1 MADIKFTSNV
11 NDILRCM
18 EKGKRNAL
26 TAIGATAETH
36 AKDNI
41 TADELVDTGRLRNS
55 ITFAT
60 GDYLGIGT
68 YTDKNKKS
76 YSDATARNTPKDDE
90 VGIGTNV
97 EYAAY
102 TELGTQ
108 HITAHHYLKRAVT
121 DHKDEYKNLTVQAVK
136 KAINNAK

>member
-11 NDILRCM
+11 NDILRQL

-36 AKDNI
+36 TKDNI
-41 TADELVDTGRLRNS
+41 TADDLIDTGRLRNS
-55 ITFAT
+55 ITYAA

-68 YTDKNKKS
+68 YTDNKKKK
-76 YSDATARNTPKDDE
+76 YSDAKARNTPKDDE

-108 HITAHHYLKRAVT
+108 HIAAHHYLKRAVT
-121 DHKDEYKNLTVQAVK
+121 EHKDEYKKLAVEAIK
-136 KAINNAK
+136 TAINNSQ

>member
-1 MADIKFTSNV
+1 MADVKFTSNV
-11 NDILRCM
+11 NDILRRM

-36 AKDNI
+36 TKENI
-41 TADELVDTGRLRNS
+41 TADDLIDTGRLRNS

-60 GDYLGIGT
+60 GDYSGIGT
-68 YTDKNKKS
+68 YTDNEGNS

-102 TELGTQ
+102 TEIGTEK
-108 HITAHHYLKRAVT
+108 IAAHHYLKRAVT
-121 DHKDEYKNLTVQAVK
+121 EHQDEYKKLTVQAIQS
-136 KAINNAK
+136 AINNSQ

>member
-1 MADIKFTSNV
+1 MKVDYKDNSQQ
-11 NDILRCM
+11 ILSAM

-36 AKDNI
+36 TKENI
-41 TADELVDTGRLRNS
+41 TADKLVDTGRLRNS
-55 ITFAT
+55 ITYAT
-60 GDYLGIGT
+60 GDYLGVGT
-68 YTDKNKKS
+68 YTDNKKKK
-76 YSDATARNTPKDDE
+76 YSDAKARNTPKDDE

-108 HITAHHYLKRAVT
+108 HIAAHHYLKRAVT
-121 DHKDEYKNLTVQAVK
+121 EHKDEYKKLTAQAIK
-136 KAINNAK
+136 TAINNSQ

>member
-1 MADIKFTSNV
+1 MADVNFTSNA
-11 NDILRCM
+11 NDILRRM

-26 TAIGATAETH
+26 TAIGSRAETH

-41 TADELVDTGRLRNS
+41 TDDGLVDTGRLRNS

-60 GDYLGIGT
+60 GDYSGIGT

-102 TELGTQ
+102 TELGTEK
-108 HITAHHYLKRAVT
+108 ITAHHYLKRAVT
-121 DHKDEYKNLTVQAVK
+121 EHKDEYKNLTVQAVR

>member
-1 MADIKFTSNV
+1 MKVDYKDNSKQ
-11 NDILRCM
+11 ILSDL

-26 TAIGATAETH
+26 TAIGSTAETH
-36 AKDNI
+36 TKDNI
-41 TADELVDTGRLRNS
+41 TDDGLVDTGRLRNS
-55 ITFAT
+55 ITYAT
-60 GDYLGIGT
+60 GDYSGIGT

-121 DHKDEYKNLTVQAVK
+121 EHKDEYKNLTVQAVK

>member
-1 MADIKFTSNV
+1 MKVDYKDYSKEVLAA
-11 NDILRCM
+11 L

-36 AKDNI
+36 TKDNI
-41 TADELVDTGRLRNS
+41 KADGLVDTGRLRNS

-60 GDYLGIGT
+60 GDYSGIGT
-68 YTDKNKKS
+68 Y
-76 YSDATARNTPKDDE
+76 SDNEGNRYGDAKARNTPKDDD
-90 VGIGTNV
+90 VAIGTNV

-108 HITAHHYLKRAVT
+108 HIAAHHYLKRAVT
-121 DHKDEYKNLTVQAVK
+121 DHQDEYKELAVEAIK
-136 KAINNAK
+136 KAINNV

>member
-1 MADIKFTSNV
+1 MEVDYKDNSQQ
-11 NDILRCM
+11 ILSAL

-41 TADELVDTGRLRNS
+41 TADDLIDTGRLRNS

-60 GDYLGIGT
+60 GDYSGIGT
-68 YTDKNKKS
+68 YTDNEGNR
-76 YSDATARNTPKDDE
+76 YGDAKARNTPKDDE
-90 VGIGTNV
+90 VAIGTNV

-108 HITAHHYLKRAVT
+108 YITAHHYLKRAVT
-121 DHKDEYKNLTVQAVK
+121 EHQDEYKKLAVEAIK
-136 KAINNAK
+136 SAINNSQ

>member
-1 MADIKFTSNV
+1 MKVDYKDYSKEVLAA
-11 NDILRCM
+11 L

-26 TAIGATAETH
+26 TAIGASAETH
-36 AKDNI
+36 TKKNI
-41 TADELVDTGRLRNS
+41 KADGLVDTGRLRNS
-55 ITFAT
+55 ITYAT

-68 YTDKNKKS
+68 YTDKKKKK
-76 YSDATARNTPKDDE
+76 YSDAKARNTPKDDE
-90 VGIGTNV
+90 VAIGTNV

-121 DHKDEYKNLTVQAVK
+121 EHKDEYKKLTVQAIK
-136 KAINNAK
+136 KAINNV

>member
-76 YSDATARNTPKDDE
+76 YSDAKARNTPKDDE

-121 DHKDEYKNLTVQAVK
+121 EHQDEYKKLAVEAIK
-136 KAINNAK
+136 TAINNSQ

>member
-11 NDILRCM
+11 NDILSAL

-36 AKDNI
+36 TKENI
-41 TADELVDTGRLRNS
+41 TADKLVDTGRLRNS
-55 ITFAT
+55 ITYAT
-60 GDYLGIGT
+60 GDYSGIGT
-68 YTDKNKKS
+68 YTDNKKKK
-76 YSDATARNTPKDDE
+76 YSDAKARNTPKDGE

-108 HITAHHYLKRAVT
+108 HIAAHHYLKRAVT
-121 DHKDEYKNLTVQAVK
+121 EHKDEYKKLTVQAIK
-136 KAINNAK
+136 TAINNSQ

>member
-1 MADIKFTSNV
+1 MKVDYKDNSKQ
-11 NDILRCM
+11 ILSDL

-26 TAIGATAETH
+26 TAIGSTAETH
-36 AKDNI
+36 TKDNI
-41 TADELVDTGRLRNS
+41 TDDGLVDTGRLRNS
-55 ITFAT
+55 ITYAT
-60 GDYLGIGT
+60 GDYSGIGT

-121 DHKDEYKNLTVQAVK
+121 EHKDEYKKLTAQAIK
-136 KAINNAK
+136 KASNNSQ

>member
-1 MADIKFTSNV
+1 MKVDYKDYSKE
-11 NDILRCM
+11 ILSAL

-41 TADELVDTGRLRNS
+41 TADDLIDTGRLRNS
-55 ITFAT
+55 ITYAT

-68 YTDKNKKS
+68 YTDKKKKK
-76 YSDATARNTPKDDE
+76 YTDAKARNTPKDDE
-90 VGIGTNV
+90 VAIGTNV

-102 TELGTQ
+102 TELGTEK
-108 HITAHHYLKRAVT
+108 ITAHHYLKRAVT
-121 DHKDEYKNLTVQAVK
+121 EHKDEYKKLTVQAIK
-136 KAINNAK
+136 KAINNV

>member
-11 NDILRCM
+11 NDILSAL

-26 TAIGATAETH
+26 TAIGSSAETH
-36 AKDNI
+36 TKDNI
-41 TADELVDTGRLRNS
+41 TDDGLVDTGRLRNS

-60 GDYLGIGT
+60 GDYSGIGT

-121 DHKDEYKNLTVQAVK
+121 EHKDEYKNLTVQAVK

>member
-1 MADIKFTSNV
+1 MDYKDNSQQ
-11 NDILRCM
+11 ILSAL

-36 AKDNI
+36 VKDNI
-41 TADELVDTGRLRNS
+41 TADDLIDTGRLRNS

-60 GDYLGIGT
+60 GDYSGIGT
-68 YTDKNKKS
+68 YTDNEGNR
-76 YSDATARNTPKDDE
+76 YYDAKARNTPKDDE
-90 VGIGTNV
+90 VAIGTNV

-108 HITAHHYLKRAVT
+108 HIAAHHYLKRAVT
-121 DHKDEYKNLTVQAVK
+121 EHKDEYKKLAVEAIK
-136 KAINNAK
+136 TAINNSQ

>member
-1 MADIKFTSNV
+1 MKVDYKDNGQQ
-11 NDILRCM
+11 ILSAL

-36 AKDNI
+36 AKENI
-41 TADELVDTGRLRNS
+41 TADKLVDTGRLRNS
-55 ITFAT
+55 ITYAA
-60 GDYLGIGT
+60 GDYSGIGT
-68 YTDKNKKS
+68 YTDNNKKS

-121 DHKDEYKNLTVQAVK
+121 EHKDEYKNLTAQAIQS
-136 KAINNAK
+136 AINNSQ